1 MVIKTF
7 IRSLLLLLFF
17 SIGGKLYAQQISVD
31 QLSGAARVNIPIY
44 TLNRGRINVP
54 ISISHYGNGIKA
66 KDVEG
71 SAGMGWYLSAGGS
84 ISREVRDLPD
94 DLTTS
99 NKGWLYN
106 SNGTAISNFSIANDN
121 NSATCSDE
129 TTDLNYMSN
138 NIANLSDTEADVFH
152 INVPGISCKLVFDAN
167 KAPRT
172 IPYQDIKISY
182 TLGSAGI
189 ASFRLIN
196 DQGIIYDFELAE
208 IAFKKTVSSNPSSIL
223 FYKDLYNK
231 YQTEIA
237 YNRKWLLT
245 KISEGDNQVY
255 FRYNNSDEKEKR
267 SVSPYE
273 FYIGNTT
280 TKTLQFKVEE
290 RAPTYTLIGITYDVD
305 GDVSLANKVG
315 FTYSYISSTNMPIV
329 TRIDVPGKS
338 YTLSY
343 KNAFASSNQGYY
355 RSFLSEITLAG
366 SSDTP
371 VRLKFDYNGVTP
383 YGNTWQTSLP
393 DSSSKQLDRWGYYD
407 ANVTNSL
414 LPEVYINTITA
425 GIDRFRYTYKSS
437 MAGSYPYYI
446 SGRSRDVNPLS
457 VTTGTLKKV
466 TDLNG
471 KETVFSYEPNS
482 YYDPQAVENVYG
494 AGVRV
499 KKVVE
504 YDVADTTV
512 KKTINYTYLDP
523 VTGYSSGKPLSL
535 PVYAFVR
542 PYTGAGSLQDQWQA
556 SVVRSEENLSTEDNS
571 ILYTHVRE
579 TIAGMGYKNYSFVVP
594 ASHFE
599 SSASPDWAPTI
610 VNIAGC
616 AGAGYLVNDKN
627 TYPFVNHPNFDFER
641 GLPLQLSSYN
651 QAGQKVSET
660 NYTHTRVGTPT
671 YIYSLRKEL
680 NNGITTYAKYYTITG
695 INKEVQT
702 QTEIL
707 YDLANSTQQQSV
719 VNYAFESSNH
729 QYPTTIW
736 KTNSNGSTTISR
748 TKYSKD
754 YDLSIAVDSAA
765 VTLKR
770 MVIANMNVPVEKYTQ
785 IQWSGVTKTVAAEL
799 MKFATFY
806 PPYSA
811 VRYMPVKSMS
821 FMDGNGVS
829 DFQVSSIQSGNFNN
843 DSRYF
848 PVSEMLAYNKV
859 GQLLSSKPA
868 NGQTSSSL
876 YNDVTGLPK
885 ASFVNAAYNEVVHED
900 FEPNYDYSLL
910 VEGTAIPTND
920 AHTGNLSVAFS
931 SGIESSYPLRK
942 KQGANY
948 YLFSI
953 WIKTANAGNL
963 QIRTVGNASNTYNMA
978 YSNTNDKWVYRTLK
992 IPVAALTG
1000 TFDLKLQ
1007 SSTSLLVDDILF
1019 YPTDANVSTQTVQ
1032 PNTLFKTSETTGN
1045 GQTVYYDYDVFGR
1058 LKHVYDKD
1066 KNMIQKKT
1074 YISKESIAQYGVAV
1088 GHSGNSTIL
1097 SPQYFSDATT
1107 NTTTDGLNYVWN
1119 FGDGTPSVNASGGFV
1134 PHTYTTAGT
1143 YTVTVSK
1150 SSPYYG
1156 AASTSYS
1163 ITIGNPTNISVHS
1176 SGDISL
1182 LTFSQG
1188 STIVYQFSQSQLSS
1202 GTVTIN
1208 PGVYT
1213 VRVSAPGAYSTTYP
1227 QSPNG
1232 FKSLGYVGYGPNGTG
1247 EYKSCYNSTPHV
1259 VLYDFTIDFT
1269 GKQTISFFTDNQ
1281 VCPFVEV
1288 GEVQ

>member
-31 QLSGAARVNIPIY
+31 QLTGAARVNIPIY
-44 TLNRGRINVP
+44 TLNRGRISVP
-54 ISISHYGNGIKA
+54 ISISHYGNGVKA

-84 ISREVRDLPD
+84 ISRELRDLPD

-106 SNGTAISNFSIANDN
+106 SNGTAISNFTIANDN

-129 TTDLNYMSN
+129 TSDLNYMSG
-138 NIANLSDTEADVFH
+138 NIASLSDTEADVFH

-167 KAPRT
+167 KVPRT

-182 TLGSAGI
+182 TVGSRGI

-208 IAFKKTVSSNPSSIL
+208 FAYKKTVSKNPSIL
-223 FYKDLYNK
+223 FFKELYDK
-231 YQTEIA
+231 YQTEIT

-255 FRYNNSDEKEKR
+255 FKYNDSDEKEKR
-267 SVSPYE
+267 STTPYE
-273 FYIGNTT
+273 FYIGNTS
-280 TKTLQFKVEE
+280 TKTLQFDVEE
-290 RAPTYTLIGITYDVD
+290 RAPTYTLMGITYYVD
-305 GDVSLANKVG
+305 GLLSLTNKIS
-315 FTYSYISSTNMPIV
+315 FSYSFISSTNMPVV
-329 TRIDVPGKS
+329 TQIYVPGKS
-338 YTLSY
+338 YALSY
-343 KNAFASSNQGYY
+343 KSAFASSNSSYY
-355 RSFLSEITLAG
+355 RAFLSEITLAG

-383 YGNTWQTSLP
+383 YSNLWQTSLP

-407 ANVTNSL
+407 ASATNSL
-414 LPEVYINTITA
+414 LPEVFINTATA
-425 GIDRFRYTYKSS
+425 GLERFRYGYTPSLMYD
-437 MAGSYPYYI
+437 YPYSV
-446 SGRSRDVNPLS
+446 SGRSRDANPLS
-457 VTTGTLKKV
+457 VTTGALKKV

-471 KETVFSYEPNS
+471 KETVFTYESNS
-482 YYDPQAVENVYG
+482 YYDPQAATNVYG
-494 AGVRV
+494 AGIRV

-512 KKTINYTYLDP
+512 KKTVNYTYLDP
-523 VTGYSSGKPLSL
+523 VTGNSSGKPISL
-535 PVYAFVR
+535 PVYAFLR
-542 PYTGAGSLQDQWQA
+542 PYTLAVGVADKWKN
-556 SVVRSEENLSTEDNS
+556 SVVRSEENLSTEDHS
-571 ILYTHVRE
+571 ILYTHVKE
-579 TIAGMGYKNYSFVVP
+579 SIAGMGYKNYSFSVP
-594 ASHFE
+594 AGHFDGNV
-599 SSASPDWAPTI
+599 SPDWAVAI
-610 VNIAGC
+610 ANVAGC
-616 AGAGYLVNDKN
+616 AGVGYLVNDKN
-627 TYPFVNHPNFDFER
+627 TYPFANHPNFDFER
-641 GLPLQLSSYN
+641 GLPLQVSSYN

-660 NYTHTRVGTPT
+660 NYTHIRVGTPT
-671 YIYSLRKEL
+671 YIYNLRKEL
-680 NNGITTYAKYYTITG
+680 NNGVTTYAQYHTITG
-695 INKEVQT
+695 ISKEVQT

-707 YDLANSTQQQSV
+707 YDLTNGTQQQSA

-736 KTNSNGSTTISR
+736 KTNSNGSTTISK

-754 YDLSIAVDSAA
+754 YDLSVAVDSAA

-770 MVIANMNVPVEKYTQ
+770 MVIANMNFPVEKYTQ

-811 VRYMPVKSMS
+811 ARYLPVKSES

-829 DFQVSSIQSGNFNN
+829 DFQVSSIQSGNFSN

-848 PVSEMLAYNKV
+848 PVSEMLAYNKM
-859 GQLLSSKPA
+859 GQLLSSKPT

-885 ASFVNAAYNEVVHED
+885 ASFVNAAYNEVVSED

-910 VEGTAIPTND
+910 VEGTAIPTSD
-920 AHTGNLSVAFS
+920 AHTGNLSGGYS
-931 SGIESSYPLRK
+931 SGIESSYSLIK
-942 KQGANY
+942 KQSAKY

-953 WIKTANAGNL
+953 WIKSANTGNL
-963 QIRTVGNASNTYNMA
+963 QVRTVGNVSNTYSMA
-978 YSNTNDKWVYRTLK
+978 YSSTNDKWVYRTLK
-992 IPVAALTG
+992 IPMSAITG
-1000 TFDLKLQ
+1000 AFDLKLQ
-1007 SSTSLLVDDILF
+1007 SNTSILVDDILF

-1074 YISKESIAQYGVAV
+1074 YVSKESIAAFAPSI
-1088 GHSGNSTIL
+1088 GHSGNNTVL
-1097 SPQYFSDATT
+1097 SAQQFSDGVSVA
-1107 NTTTDGLNYVWN
+1107 NTDGLNYVWN
-1119 FGDGTPSVNASGGFV
+1119 FGDGTASVNAAGGYV
-1134 PHTYTTAGT
+1134 YHTYTAPGT
-1143 YTVTVSK
+1143 YTVTLTK
-1150 SSPYYG
+1150 SSPYYNT
-1156 AASTSYS
+1156 ASTSYT
-1163 ITIGNPTNISVHS
+1163 ITIANTSAINVYA

-1188 STIVYQFSQSQLSS
+1188 TTIVYQFSASQLAN
-1202 GTVTIN
+1202 GTATIS
-1208 PGVYT
+1208 PGIYT
-1213 VRVSAPGAYSTTYP
+1213 VRVNAPGSYSTTYP
-1227 QSPNG
+1227 QNPNG
-1232 FKSLGYVGYGPNGTG
+1232 FKSLGYIGYGPNGTG
-1247 EYKSCYNSTPHV
+1247 QFNDCRDSTPHV
-1259 VLYDFTIDFT
+1259 VLYDFTINFT
-1269 GKQTISFFTDNQ
+1269 GKQSVTFSTGNQ
-1281 VCPFVEV
+1281 VCPISGG
-1288 GEVQ
+1288 GEEY